1 MKGLPVAAIAAALFS
16 CHGRP
21 PPAPPTLSRCAAIR
35 GAANAAFERV
45 PNVSD
50 WYDVYRVTDGVYA
63 LSEPRQWREVISYL
77 VVGSKSALLFDSGLG
92 MEPDRTL
99 VVAVPGEE
107 EPPLPYSSRSVSG
120 TRALGRTRRSR
131 PRDRSG
137 CGS

>member
-1 MKGLPVAAIAAALFS
+1 VKGLPVAAIAAALFS

-63 LSEPRQWREVISYL
+63 LSEPRQWREVISYWWWDQR
-77 VVGSKSALLFDSGLG
+77 AH
-92 MEPDRTL
+92 
-99 VVAVPGEE
+99 
-107 EPPLPYSSRSVSG
+107 SSSTPAWAWSQIG
-120 TRALGRTRRSR
+120 PS
-131 PRDRSG
+131 
-137 CGS
+137 